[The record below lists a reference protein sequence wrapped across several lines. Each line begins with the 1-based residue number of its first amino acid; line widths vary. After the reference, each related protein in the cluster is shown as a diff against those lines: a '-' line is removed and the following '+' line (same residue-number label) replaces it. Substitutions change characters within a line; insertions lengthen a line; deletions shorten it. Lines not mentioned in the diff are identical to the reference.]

1 MTHPPLVWSESN
13 IGYQIVYI
21 DKNTVIIFFGVTL
34 NSWTPM
40 QANMNCRRV
49 VTIMMFPMVLMATNT
64 HWTTCWN
71 TVVRMQRVTK
81 TF

>member
-1 MTHPPLVWSESN
+1 M
-13 IGYQIVYI
+13 
-21 DKNTVIIFFGVTL
+21 VIIAKDPVHFFFTVTL
-34 NSWTPM
+34 KSWTPM

-71 TVVRMQRVTK
+71 TVVMV
-81 TF
+81 

>member
-1 MTHPPLVWSESN
+1 M
-13 IGYQIVYI
+13 
-21 DKNTVIIFFGVTL
+21 VIIFFSVTL

-71 TVVRMQRVTK
+71 TVVRM
-81 TF
+81 

>member
-1 MTHPPLVWSESN
+1 
-13 IGYQIVYI
+13 
-21 DKNTVIIFFGVTL
+21 
-34 NSWTPM
+34 M

-71 TVVRMQRVTK
+71 TTVTTKSQKEAPNPKDQLK
-81 TF
+81 TTK